1 VELESDG
8 TNLSG
13 QEVRIVYEGR
23 ASNGG
28 FAIDDITIYQGG
40 CQSEFHIIR
49 TFFFPLRQNFN
60 VFNILSFLA
69 RPKIATPIS

>member
-1 VELESDG
+1 MELESDG

-13 QEVRIVYEGR
+13 QEVRLVYEGR

-28 FAIDDITIYQGG
+28 FAIDDVTIYQGG
-40 CQSEFHIIR
+40 CQSGFSRHPRIFH
-49 TFFFPLRQNFN
+49 FN
-60 VFNILSFLA
+60 VVKNISELFLA